1 MVVLRIE
8 SWCHLNRPSLITEM
22 QLLRK
27 WIWVWGLPHKSKLGE
42 SWIFQRAKLL
52 MLLREKI
59 GAFSRNWKYSPVEC
73 FVLLSCSLISLF
85 RSEFRYQELIWQ
97 SLHLLSFH
105 DTVISNVFH
114 ASYSKKCSH
123 TLIFRRLKVVSHS
136 NLVQSV
142 DVTGKL

>member
-8 SWCHLNRPSLITEM
+8 SWCHLNRLSLITET

-27 WIWVWGLPHKSKLGE
+27 WIWVWGLPQKSKLGE

-85 RSEFRYQELIWQ
+85 RSEFRCQELIWQ
-97 SLHLLSFH
+97 SLHLLIFSRYCHFECFSCQLFQK
-105 DTVISNVFH
+105 VL
-114 ASYSKKCSH
+114 SYFDFSK
-123 TLIFRRLKVVSHS
+123 T
-136 NLVQSV
+136 
-142 DVTGKL
+142 